1 MQPLRQFAPTLIAD
15 VLRRQPP
22 SPARTTFA
30 WQVVV
35 GPALARTAG
44 VELVKGTLYVR
55 ALDARWATELQRAEP
70 AVLER
75 MQRLLGADQIRR
87 IKTSALGAE

>member
-75 MQRLLGADQIRR
+75 MQRLLGPDQIRR